1 MVPPS
6 PVYSLN
12 YQDSYPCPA
21 CRQGRITP
29 MTLMDAFGCNT
40 CRHLFTANLEAQ
52 VLLMADS
59 SVPRLWRWTGEYW
72 RGGTQSQPI
81 FTPLLIW
88 GGVGFVILPP
98 LLVGLTAYIF
108 PPLPD
113 DPLNW
118 LPFAWTGLTF
128 VVHLSIVVG
137 LVLDY
142 YQPVFFTIWLQR
154 WSTSRNQ

>member
-1 MVPPS
+1 M
-6 PVYSLN
+6 
-12 YQDSYPCPA
+12 
-21 CRQGRITP
+21 
-29 MTLMDAFGCNT
+29 
-40 CRHLFTANLEAQ
+40 
-52 VLLMADS
+52 
-59 SVPRLWRWTGEYW
+59 
-72 RGGTQSQPI
+72 
-81 FTPLLIW
+81 
-88 GGVGFVILPP
+88 
-98 LLVGLTAYIF
+98 GLTAYIF